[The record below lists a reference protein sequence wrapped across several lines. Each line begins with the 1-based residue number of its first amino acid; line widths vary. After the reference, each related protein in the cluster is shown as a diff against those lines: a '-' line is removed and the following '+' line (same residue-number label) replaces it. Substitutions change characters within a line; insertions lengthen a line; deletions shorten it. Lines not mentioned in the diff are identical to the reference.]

1 MLLTITNTKAP
12 ATDLGYLLHK
22 NPSRLQSFS
31 LAFGEAHVFYPE
43 VGAERCTAAL
53 LLDIDPVGLVRKKR
67 GPAGEGGLLEQYVN
81 DRPYVASSFLS
92 VAIARVFRSAMA
104 GTSKER
110 PELVHEPLPLLARV
124 TVLPCRGG
132 EELLRKLFEPL
143 GYEVRVKH
151 HPLDEKFPQWGAG
164 PYYTVELENSVPLKQ
179 LLTHLYVLITVLDAD
194 KHYWIGQAEVE
205 KLLENGKGWLQS
217 HPEREA
223 IVSRYLRFRKLTRQ
237 ALARLV
243 EEEAPDADE
252 EQEQRSEQ
260 EIEIEK
266 PIKLH
271 EMRLRTVAQ
280 ELKASGAK
288 RVLDLGCGEGKLLRE
303 LLKEKQFEEIVG
315 MDVSYRSLEV
325 AHERLHLDTMPAT
338 QKKRIRVF
346 QGSLMYKDKRLA
358 GFDAAAVVEVIEHLD
373 EPRFA
378 AFERM
383 LFGHA
388 QPGRVVITTPNA
400 EYNVRFPTLPA
411 GQFRHKDHRFEW
423 SRNQFQNW
431 ATATAQKFGYK
442 VEFRPIGEEDPEV
455 GAPTQMGVFSR

>member
-1 MLLTITNTKAP
+1 MLLTITTTKAP

-43 VGAERCTAAL
+43 IATERCTAAL

-104 GTSKER
+104 GMSKER
-110 PELVHEPLPLLARV
+110 PELVDVPLPLLARV

-143 GYEVRVKH
+143 GYQVRVNH

-179 LLTHLYVLITVLDAD
+179 LLTHLYVLIPVLDAD

-303 LLKEKQFEEIVG
+303 LLKEKQFDEIVG

-325 AHERLHLDTMPAT
+325 AQERLRLDTMPAP
-338 QKKRIRVF
+338 QKKRIRLF
-346 QGSLMYKDKRLA
+346 QGSLMYFK
-358 GFDAAAVVEVIEHLD
+358 
-373 EPRFA
+373 
-378 AFERM
+378 
-383 LFGHA
+383 
-388 QPGRVVITTPNA
+388 GR
-400 EYNVRFPTLPA
+400 
-411 GQFRHKDHRFEW
+411 
-423 SRNQFQNW
+423 
-431 ATATAQKFGYK
+431 
-442 VEFRPIGEEDPEV
+442 
-455 GAPTQMGVFSR
+455 

>member
-1 MLLTITNTKAP
+1 MLLTITTTKAP

-31 LAFGEAHVFYPE
+31 LAFGEARVFYPE
-43 VGAERCTAAL
+43 VAAERCTAAL

-104 GTSKER
+104 GMSKER
-110 PELVHEPLPLLARV
+110 PELVDVPLPLLARV

-143 GYEVRVKH
+143 GYQVRVNH

-179 LLTHLYVLITVLDAD
+179 LLTHLYVLIPVLDAD

-303 LLKEKQFEEIVG
+303 LLKEKQFDEIVG

-325 AHERLHLDTMPAT
+325 AQERLRLDTMPAT
-338 QKKRIRVF
+338 QKKRIRLF

-373 EPRFA
+373 EPRFT

-423 SRNQFQNW
+423 SRKQFQNW
-431 ATATAQKFGYK
+431 ATATAQEFGYK